1 MQRRRV
7 SDEALRGVKLFRQER
22 ILTVPAEEAAA
33 NYVPAAAVIR
43 RQQALFGV
51 TGRKE
56 CVGAL
61 QVRCEISRLNWE
73 GAPDTAG
80 LECGRGE
87 RNSWCS
93 GEMRRYQEEHRRCRR
108 LSGPLLT
115 LKHESVG
122 SKQD

>member
-22 ILTVPAEEAAA
+22 ILTVPEEEAAA

-56 CVGAL
+56 CVGGP
-61 QVRCEISRLNWE
+61 VR
-73 GAPDTAG
+73 
-80 LECGRGE
+80 
-87 RNSWCS
+87 
-93 GEMRRYQEEHRRCRR
+93 
-108 LSGPLLT
+108 
-115 LKHESVG
+115 SV
-122 SKQD
+122 

>member
-1 MQRRRV
+1 M
-7 SDEALRGVKLFRQER
+7 
-22 ILTVPAEEAAA
+22 TVPAEEAAA

-43 RQQALFGV
+43 RQRALFGV

-56 CVGAL
+56 YVGVL

-73 GAPDTAG
+73 GAPKTAG
-80 LECGRGE
+80 LECGRGK
-87 RNSWCS
+87 RNSWWS

-115 LKHESVG
+115 LRYESVG